1 MVAGG
6 LADATRPER
15 RLDGRSLLL
24 VGLALAYALATVVM
38 LPSTATWGTTHA
50 GVSILSAVADITA
63 GWGLIAAGLVV
74 ASDGAYRRFGAIV
87 GLAGVAWLAADWT
100 GWQDGA
106 PAVRGVA
113 ALIAPLF
120 PALML
125 HAAAV
130 GPSAGLGSRSTPL
143 VASAYVATALL
154 AVAVALVGDPRADAT
169 CWNDCTDNVF
179 LVSSM
184 PSVAAGL
191 RVLQVI
197 LATGIGM
204 VLVGVACGR
213 LGGATVAVRA
223 ALWPILVPGGIG
235 RHVHR
240 RSWPCEAHGPHRD
253 PWSPLDAGLFLALAC
268 SAVGF
273 AGGVAWLPLRG
284 RRLRGSLTDLIAAL
298 GDHPAP
304 GVVGEVLSRTF
315 RDPDLAISY
324 RLDGSDRWV
333 IRPGTRSTV
342 RPPTRATW

>member
-1 MVAGG
+1 MVANG
-6 LADATRPER
+6 LADATRPGR

-50 GVSILSAVADITA
+50 GVSILAAVADITA

-87 GLAGVAWLAADWT
+87 GLAGVAWLAADW

-113 ALIAPLF
+113 TLIAPLF

-125 HAAAV
+125 HAAAI

-213 LGGATVAVRA
+213 LGAATVAVRA
-223 ALWPILVPGGIG
+223 ALWPILVPAASVGTFIAG
-235 RHVHR
+235 
-240 RSWPCEAHGPHRD
+240 HGLARLMDPIED

-304 GVVGEVLSRTF
+304 GVVGQLLSRTF

-333 IRPGTRSTV
+333 DPAGDEVTV